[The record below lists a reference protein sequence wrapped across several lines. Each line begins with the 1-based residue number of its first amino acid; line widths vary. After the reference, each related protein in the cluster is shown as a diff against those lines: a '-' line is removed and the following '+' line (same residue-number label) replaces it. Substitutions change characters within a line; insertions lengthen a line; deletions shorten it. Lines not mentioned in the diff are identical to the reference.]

1 MILVKYCLKLRKYN
15 STDYFTIWYFNMIDY
30 VFLNLNVDFAFFT
43 ILFSAVIAS
52 VIMMQCLMAL
62 KNRIIKFKFVF
73 TVFSIVASLS
83 ILFIPTYVF
92 LKMYSDGLGDSDID
106 RLIRNGYITGDVLN
120 QLSENI
126 NIKYDTLEKESKKQI
141 VSVNKVVFISYSDLV
156 IAMKDLKNSE
166 KEEALNKVTSEVENH
181 QLMEVKKSRME
192 ANSLIDDIK
201 NKIHLGD

>member
-1 MILVKYCLKLRKYN
+1 
-15 STDYFTIWYFNMIDY
+15 MIDY
-30 VFLNLNVDFAFFT
+30 VFLNLNIDFVFFT

-62 KNRIIKFKFVF
+62 KNRIIKFKFIF

-83 ILFIPTYVF
+83 ILIIPIYVF
-92 LKMYSDGLGDSDID
+92 FKVYSGALSDSDID
-106 RLIRNGYITGDVLN
+106 RLIRNGYITSDVLN

-141 VSVNKVVFISYSDLV
+141 VSVNKVVFISYIDLV
-156 IAMKDLKNSE
+156 TAMKDLKNSE
-166 KEEALNKVTSEVENH
+166 KERALRALSKVTSEVVNH

-192 ANSLIDDIK
+192 ANALIDEIK
-201 NKIHLGD
+201 NKIHLEN

>member
-1 MILVKYCLKLRKYN
+1 
-15 STDYFTIWYFNMIDY
+15 MIDY

-52 VIMMQCLMAL
+52 VIMMQWLMAL

-106 RLIRNGYITGDVLN
+106 RLIRNG
-120 QLSENI
+120 
-126 NIKYDTLEKESKKQI
+126 
-141 VSVNKVVFISYSDLV
+141 
-156 IAMKDLKNSE
+156 
-166 KEEALNKVTSEVENH
+166 
-181 QLMEVKKSRME
+181 
-192 ANSLIDDIK
+192 
-201 NKIHLGD
+201 